1 VAQAGVSVQVSLKE
15 IYVRLCK
22 KCQKKVRELVKEKL
36 TDQLVEQS
44 ILGGGGEGERSGSQS

>member
-44 ILGGGGEGERSGSQS
+44 ILGGEGERSGSQS